1 MLKFL
6 LKKLIKT
13 LYMDPND
20 INHPNYNHI
29 PIIGSSV
36 CPQDGSGSTTIA
48 HNINNLQN
56 LNCADLESISA
67 NNFAED
73 LVKSEENAGV
83 GASPPTNLTY
93 TFADNLDFSQK
104 ENYSINIYW
113 TDPSASI
120 QGIQI
125 YRTDFPSL
133 IFFKAAPSIP
143 TTTNNWLDTS
153 GSTLNPIV
161 NLLEW
166 SKYYYYNL
174 RTVYQFAGTSNI
186 YSDWVQLYVFQINDE
201 LRRINDK
208 CAIETLKS
216 LESRL
221 TQNFNELPKAY
232 QYSKIVRG
240 GARKVICQTWRPQ
253 GWNDGSFPKEDY
265 PITLQTEEAAKN
277 AAAATG
283 DVVADDQNS
292 IISET
297 AAISKYTGNLIF
309 GTAALNFKEG
319 VQTTSLQVYPCG
331 QLRRTGSKLPIN

>member
-1 MLKFL
+1 
-6 LKKLIKT
+6 
-13 LYMDPND
+13 MDPNN

-83 GASPPTNLTY
+83 GASPPTNPTY
-93 TFADNLDFSQK
+93 TFADNLDFSQE

-143 TTTNNWLDTS
+143 TTTNNWLNTS

-161 NLLEW
+161 NFLEW

-186 YSDWVQLYVFQINDE
+186 YSDWVQLSVFQINEE
-201 LRRINDK
+201 LRRLNDK

-216 LESRL
+216 LEVRL
-221 TQNFNELPKAY
+221 GQNFNELPKAY

-240 GARKVICQTWRPQ
+240 GSRKVICQTWRPQ
-253 GWNDGSFPKEDY
+253 GWNDESFSKEDY
-265 PITLQTEEAAKN
+265 PITLQAEEEAKAK
-277 AAAATG
+277 AKELMGVAICGGEPCTG
-283 DVVADDQNS
+283 ELS
-292 IISET
+292 SSGS

-309 GTAALNFKEG
+309 GTAALNFQEG
-319 VQTTSLQVYPCG
+319 VQTTNFQIYPCSR
-331 QLRRTGSKLPIN
+331 LRRTGSKLPIN